1 MVAICVVIAVHVGFG
16 IEYLEVQNAWALEC
30 VLSCWKKTYGTF
42 VHSGPATTCWTT
54 TASAITVAEYSIFFP
69 RNRCPRRSSEV
80 VTQRHLDTPGTLYII
95 PKVPFLPTDSQPYA
109 RLAELLYTLEAPN
122 PRPGP
127 RVIVSAYSSLVKCHL
142 ISALQGYVRSGR

>member
-69 RNRCPRRSSEV
+69 SKSMSTEKFRSSHAKAP
-80 VTQRHLDTPGTLYII
+80 RHAGHFIHHPQSTLPSHRLTTLCKASRVAIYTRSTEPQTRTPRY
-95 PKVPFLPTDSQPYA
+95 
-109 RLAELLYTLEAPN
+109 RLGL
-122 PRPGP
+122 
-127 RVIVSAYSSLVKCHL
+127 
-142 ISALQGYVRSGR
+142 